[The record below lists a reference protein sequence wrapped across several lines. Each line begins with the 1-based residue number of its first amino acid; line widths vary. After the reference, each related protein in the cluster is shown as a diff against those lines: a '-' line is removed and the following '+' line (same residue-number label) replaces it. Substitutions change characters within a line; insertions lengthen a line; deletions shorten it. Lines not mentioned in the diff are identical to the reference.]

1 MPTELTLHTRPEVPL
16 EAECLTP
23 HRLAGLSAGEV
34 ENLDAM
40 HGNRKVRI
48 GDFFKVLGKGD
59 DDVALR
65 GDLSLVKLIGAQMS
79 HGTIRVEGNAGMHL
93 GWGMSG
99 GEILVDGDAH
109 DWVGPEMSGGR
120 IIVKG
125 DAGHMVGSAY
135 RGQASGICGGE
146 ILVHGNVRNEAG
158 GAMRRGLIAIGGDA
172 GDFTGVNAIAGT
184 IFVFGSLG
192 IRAGAGM
199 KRASIITMNPAE
211 TLPTYGYACTYRPPF
226 IPLYLAHLRRLGF
239 AVEGHHIAGQ
249 YQRWSGDGLE
259 LNKGEILLLQP
270 RSGN

>member
-1 MPTELTLHTRPEVPL
+1 MTIELTLHTRPEVPL

-23 HRLAGLSAGEV
+23 HRLAGLSASAV
-34 ENLDAM
+34 EGLAAM
-40 HGNRKVRI
+40 HGNREARI
-48 GDFFKVLGKGD
+48 GDFFKARDQSHGEI
-59 DDVALR
+59 ALR

-79 HGTIRVEGNAGMHL
+79 HGSIRVEGNAGMHL

-99 GEILVDGDAH
+99 GEIVVDGDAH

-146 ILVHGNVRNEAG
+146 ILVHGSVRNEAG
-158 GAMRRGLIAIGGDA
+158 GAMRRGLIAVGGDA

-192 IRAGAGM
+192 IRAGASM
-199 KRASIITMNPAE
+199 KRASIVTMNPAQM
-211 TLPTYGYACTYRPPF
+211 LPTFGYACTYQPPF

-239 AVEGHHIAGQ
+239 AVEERHVAGQ

-270 RSGN
+270 